1 MNKMHLSR
9 LIGQHEFWLGLLVV
23 ALAVGLSISTDEF
36 LSLGNLTDVA
46 TSYAILGI
54 LACGLFVVLIS
65 GGIDISFPAMTA
77 IAQYAMASWVIGH
90 GGNFALA
97 LIIATLGVYQHASN
111 QYVYLMS
118 LFALGFLVF
127 GPQLLIGVAAV
138 GFVPKKAIGAAD
150 GIKGT
155 FAYLIGDSFA
165 KLGLGMIA
173 DGTPVFGLTG
183 WAGTFAALDIAA
195 IGCICLMAIV
205 AVMEER
211 KIRREKKIQQLTV
224 A

>member
-23 ALAVGLSISTDEF
+23 ALAVGLSVSTDEF

-97 LIIATLGVYQHASN
+97 LTCCLG
-111 QYVYLMS
+111 
-118 LFALGFLVF
+118 
-127 GPQLLIGVAAV
+127 
-138 GFVPKKAIGAAD
+138 
-150 GIKGT
+150 
-155 FAYLIGDSFA
+155 
-165 KLGLGMIA
+165 
-173 DGTPVFGLTG
+173 
-183 WAGTFAALDIAA
+183 
-195 IGCICLMAIV
+195 
-205 AVMEER
+205 
-211 KIRREKKIQQLTV
+211 
-224 A
+224 